1 MEGNYVFIALILLVK
16 QGKHKIC
23 LQRSRI
29 TLLSTEKRQRHL
41 KEPGH
46 RQQQY
51 FLERLLTDYDWLWIS
66 DWCEDYHVPCPII
79 CVCSKSGH
87 SLCFPHLLENDSLE
101 ERRIWAFQEPSSCYP
116 CDTGNIWH
124 LRCWEHHIAASSM
137 FQFHQRKFWDI
148 SESPRSSFW
157 CVCFD
162 VSTILSVWE
171 SGSGI
176 NSVHFHIVLKIIM
189 TKLNLYI
196 ILKTEKSLIICFVY
210 SNPLKYS
217 VLLNHH
223 MLCLP
228 ANSLAI
234 SLVSLKSVKH

>member
-1 MEGNYVFIALILLVK
+1 MWRLV
-16 QGKHKIC
+16 
-23 LQRSRI
+23 
-29 TLLSTEKRQRHL
+29 
-41 KEPGH
+41 
-46 RQQQY
+46 
-51 FLERLLTDYDWLWIS
+51 
-66 DWCEDYHVPCPII
+66 CPMSHN
-79 CVCSKSGH
+79 VCSKSGH
-87 SLCFPHLLENDSLE
+87 SLCFPHFTWKWFFRREKDMRISRALKLLYGKYLTPEIS
-101 ERRIWAFQEPSSCYP
+101 WK
-116 CDTGNIWH
+116 
-124 LRCWEHHIAASSM
+124 HHIAASSM